1 MSGFVDRQGR
11 RHLPLTDG
19 VIERHLLGKEVIGLY
34 PLDRAGRCRLLVAD
48 FDGGTWRD
56 DAQAFARTCAD
67 ADVSVLLEISR
78 SGNGAHAWLLFD
90 APVAAVDARRLA
102 FGLLERTSNERR
114 LLALSSY
121 DRLIPNQDTLPDGG
135 FGSLVALP
143 LQKRARARGGSLFVD
158 ADLRA
163 FDDQWSALAEIVRLP
178 ASTIPDRLR
187 TLRADGFALGAD
199 DETDG
204 QETPWRAAVP
214 VPIVASSLPPT
225 IRFTLA
231 DGLYVDRRGLP
242 LALVRRF
249 ARLAAFA
256 NPAWHERRRQRR
268 STWDTPMF
276 VDLARNHPQ
285 HVGLP
290 RGCLESAR
298 ELALS
303 TCEAARRPDIE
314 IVIDDKRYAGSPTG
328 VEFHGQLREDQRTAL
343 GAMLAHDTG
352 VLVAPPG
359 FGKTVTAA
367 ALIAARDTN
376 TLVLVHRKDL
386 LRQWRTRLSTFLGLD
401 REDIGVLGGGLK
413 IRRTG
418 RIDIAVVQ
426 ALARREDLDGWLE
439 GYGQWIVD
447 ECHHVGATSIESL
460 LGRAHARYV
469 LGLTATPARR
479 DGLEPIV
486 HFQCGPIR
494 HRATDSTEKPS
505 DLGVRFLRH
514 DTMPDAPGDAPI
526 QSVLSALADDE
537 ERTRKIADA
546 AFDAWR
552 EGRRVLLLTERK
564 EHVTSLERELIASGL
579 EPIVLHGGLGRRQR
593 AAALDALERLDVT
606 APRCLLA
613 TGRLIGEGFDHPP
626 LDTLV
631 LAMPLAW
638 RGTLEQYV
646 GRLHRPSPDKR
657 DVRVIDVDDTAH
669 AALVSMRR
677 KREAGYRALGYRRQR
692 DLELF

>member
-1 MSGFVDRQGR
+1 
-11 RHLPLTDG
+11 
-19 VIERHLLGKEVIGLY
+19 VIGLY
-34 PLDRAGRCRLLVAD
+34 PLDRAGRCPLLVVD
-48 FDGGTWRD
+48 FDGGAWRED
-56 DAQAFARTCAD
+56 VQAFARTCAD
-67 ADVSVLLEISR
+67 ADVPVLLEISR
-78 SGNGAHAWLLFD
+78 SGNGAHAWLVFD
-90 APVAAVDARRLA
+90 VPVTAADARRLA
-102 FGLLERTSNERR
+102 FGLLERTSSERR

-143 LQKRARARGGSLFVD
+143 LQKQARARGGSLFVD
-158 ADLRA
+158 ADLCP
-163 FDDQWSALAEIVRLP
+163 FEDQWTALAECVRIP
-178 ASTIPDRLR
+178 ASTLPERLQA
-187 TLRADGFALGAD
+187 LRADGFALDASDEPD
-199 DETDG
+199 DRD
-204 QETPWRAAVP
+204 TPWRAAVP
-214 VPIVASSLPPT
+214 APLAASSLPPV

-303 TCEAARRPDIE
+303 TCEAADRPDVD
-314 IVIDDKRYAGSPTG
+314 IVIDDKRYAGSPID
-328 VEFHGQLREDQRTAL
+328 VEFHGQLRKDQRTAL
-343 GAMLAHDTG
+343 EAMLAHDTG

-386 LRQWRTRLSTFLGLD
+386 LRQWRTRLSTFLGLNH
-401 REDIGVLGGGLK
+401 EDVGVLGGGLK
-413 IRRTG
+413 ARRTG
-418 RIDIAVVQ
+418 RIDVVVVQ
-426 ALARREDLDGWLE
+426 ALTRREDLDGWLE

-460 LGRAHARYV
+460 LGRAHARHV

-494 HRATDSTEKPS
+494 HRATDSASMPS

-514 DTMPDAPGDAPI
+514 DAVPDVPDDAPI
-526 QSVLSALADDE
+526 QSVLSALAGDA
-537 ERTRKIADA
+537 ERTRKIIDA
-546 AFDAWR
+546 TLDAWR

-564 EHVTSLERELIASGL
+564 EHVASLERELLASDI

-593 AAALDALERLDVT
+593 SAALDALERLDAT
-606 APRCLLA
+606 TPRCLLA

-646 GRLHRPSPDKR
+646 GRLHRPSPGKR
-657 DVRVIDVDDTAH
+657 DVRVIDVDDSAH